1 MKYLITGAAG
11 LIGRFLI
18 DRLARDDHEVVA
30 WILPHESLGN
40 ERRAEHV
47 TDDLLDEVA
56 VAGVLDRTAPD
67 VIVHLAA
74 QSFPVRSWEKPSET
88 MRINYESTANL
99 LQALRAAGAPK
110 TRLMFASS
118 SDIYA
123 SSKDGTPIS
132 EEAQKGPGSPYG
144 VSKLACDALVQLYA
158 RAFALDTICF
168 RPFFLIGPEK
178 RGDVASDFARR
189 VVAIERGAPAL
200 LKTGRTNMVRDMVD
214 VRDGVE
220 AIVVLAERGETAN
233 AYNICTGAGH
243 TVGDVL
249 EYMKKAAGVRFET
262 DIDPAF
268 LRPVDEP
275 VRVGDA
281 TKIMALGW
289 KPAITFE
296 RTVQDILEYWRKAES

>member
-189 VVAIERGAPAL
+189 VVAIERG
-200 LKTGRTNMVRDMVD
+200 
-214 VRDGVE
+214 
-220 AIVVLAERGETAN
+220 ETAN